1 MLGQMPLQLKTSALP
16 AIPLPYASSRWAV
29 LLAAYIGYAMLTLV
43 GGLAGVSLQ
52 AVDAG
57 LFILL
62 LAGRYGSRVFPLRKN
77 LLNLALLFS
86 FLLPLAPLLL
96 GTVTLGEESVNY
108 LVKYYAVYFI
118 VLLCLP
124 LRLPPLYESKLR
136 APLFFAIL
144 MLLLTGMLLTYTGAD
159 ASDRMQGL
167 FTNPNNFALMA
178 MGLLFV
184 LNDERDAWYVRW
196 GVYGLVGGLI
206 LLSGT
211 AGALLSVLAALGYR
225 LIAAGRGHKMLVA
238 LLAAAGLL
246 AVLAAAMLLLRDQAF
261 MRTELVSNIT
271 AKFEVAYNNL
281 ELVFSDRTVNFYQA
295 SRGYD
300 EGATSALWRLVH
312 WKETFRTWRDGGWL
326 CVLFGNGLGSSVPMM
341 GILPHNDYLRFLFE
355 LGLLGL
361 LANAL
366 VWGALFRQ
374 MLPANRWLLVMMAI
388 YGFSE
393 NNFDNFLAMAL
404 LVFFSISSRQ
414 PIHVLGRRL
423 LDTYRQM
430 AVRCTERTRHLEPA
444 VEG

>member
-1 MLGQMPLQLKTSALP
+1 MLGQMPLQMNMPGMP
-16 AIPLPYASSRWAV
+16 AIPLPYASSRWLL
-29 LLAAYIGYAMLTLV
+29 LLAAYIGYAALTLV
-43 GGLAGVSLQ
+43 GGLAGISLQ
-52 AVDAG
+52 AVGAG

-62 LAGRYGSRVFPLRKN
+62 LAGRYGSLMLPLRKN
-77 LLNLALLFS
+77 LLNLWLLLS
-86 FLLPLAPLLL
+86 FLLPLVPLLL
-96 GTVTLGEESVNY
+96 GSSAQGEGSAPY
-108 LVKYYAVYFI
+108 IIKYYAVYVV

-136 APLFFAIL
+136 VPLFIAIL
-144 MLLLTGMLLTYTGAD
+144 MLLLAGMLLAHTGAG
-159 ASDRMQGL
+159 ASGRMQGL

-184 LNDERDAWYVRW
+184 LHEEHDAWYVRW
-196 GVYGLVGGLI
+196 GLFGLAGGLI

-211 AGALLSVLAALGYR
+211 AGALLSFIAALGYR
-225 LIAAGRGHKMLVA
+225 LIAAGHGRKLLVILFVA
-238 LLAAAGLL
+238 TGLL
-246 AVLAAAMLLLRDQAF
+246 AMLVTAMLLLRDQAF
-261 MRTELVSNIT
+261 MQTGPIGKVT
-271 AKFEVAYNNL
+271 AKFEIAYNNL

-295 SRGYD
+295 SRGYGGD
-300 EGATSALWRLVH
+300 ATSALWRLVH
-312 WKETFRTWRDGGWL
+312 WKETFRAWQHGGWL

-366 VWGALFRQ
+366 VWGTLFRQ
-374 MLPANRWLLVMMAI
+374 MLPANRWLLVMVAI

-404 LVFFSISSRQ
+404 LVFFSISVRR

-423 LDTYRQM
+423 LNTYRQA
-430 AVRCTERTRHLEPA
+430 AVRCMERNRHPEPA